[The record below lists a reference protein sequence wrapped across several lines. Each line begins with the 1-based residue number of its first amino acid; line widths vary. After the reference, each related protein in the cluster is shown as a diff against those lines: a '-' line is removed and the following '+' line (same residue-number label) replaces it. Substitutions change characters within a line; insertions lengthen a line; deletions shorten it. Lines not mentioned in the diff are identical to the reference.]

1 MLSMIKL
8 FSFMTTIILKQ
19 LYKDKNVHIYTYT
32 RIAMNST
39 IDKKGKDY
47 KTGKYT
53 KFLIAS
59 MIKFMWAALVSL

>member
-1 MLSMIKL
+1 
-8 FSFMTTIILKQ
+8 
-19 LYKDKNVHIYTYT
+19 
-32 RIAMNST
+32 MNST